1 MIFLLSLILMV
12 LCHKLAYSKSLNDQG
27 CLKSLCAQ
35 RTAVLS
41 KNDYTKQYIIVYKSI
56 SNSNEKSKTNKF
68 FMNTNE
74 LKNRIP
80 FNHDFQNSIN
90 KRKRENP
97 YSNRNMNYPSITF
110 NYQLKYNP
118 KDSKYSKED
127 YNNKSNNNNN
137 SDNNNNYNNNSDNNN
152 NYNKNIYYYN
162 NYNKNIYYY
171 NNYNNNNYYNNN
183 YSNNNYYNNNYSN
196 NNYNNNNNS
205 LILMINKE
213 FTGNKNIKRDTLPKY
228 SSFTKSFMF
237 VNEED
242 LIQEVYGD
250 LKEGLPIKRS
260 EHEQREYTIKEFIK
274 TINSTDLPID
284 YIEEDYPVYTDDI
297 SKDSFQ
303 TSVSPP
309 PNENT
314 DPSVVPKDSTNS
326 MNETEALDEMM
337 IENEIFGDAIETQ
350 KKNLGWVSEKP
361 T

>member
-97 YSNRNMNYPSITF
+97 YSNH
-110 NYQLKYNP
+110 
-118 KDSKYSKED
+118 
-127 YNNKSNNNNN
+127 
-137 SDNNNNYNNNSDNNN
+137 
-152 NYNKNIYYYN
+152 
-162 NYNKNIYYY
+162 
-171 NNYNNNNYYNNN
+171 
-183 YSNNNYYNNNYSN
+183 
-196 NNYNNNNNS
+196 
-205 LILMINKE
+205 
-213 FTGNKNIKRDTLPKY
+213 TLPKY

-350 KKNLGWVSEKP
+350 KKNLGWGLDRIDQRQTTGDKTYKYPKQAGKNVIVYILDTGQASLVIKGLNWVIEDYTKNRKNSFGAIANVSLGSMQSRAINDAVALAKKNGILVITSAGNDGGDACSKSP
-361 T
+361 ASSNDG